1 MKVDPFLVEHFMN
14 KYEHHVELNLA
25 ETCVNPFT
33 LEEFLS
39 LMDRE
44 DFFEEFKKKQLTYG
58 YIEGSPELRKGIA
71 NQYKTMKEDNIL
83 VCGGAIGANFITFYS
98 LVEPGDNVVSILP
111 TYQQL
116 YSTARSFGANVKLLK
131 LKWEDQWLPDLREL
145 MKLVDDKTKLIVM
158 NNPHNPTGSL
168 IDESLLKRICQIAE
182 NAGAYLLCD
191 ETYHGLF
198 YEEKDRVPSAVDIYD
213 KAIATGSFSK
223 GISLTGLR
231 LGWIA
236 ASKQIIKEC
245 MDHRD
250 YTTISNGMIDDA
262 LAAIAMKNLDRIYE
276 RNMKL
281 LRTNLEILT
290 NWIENEP
297 LIDWI
302 PPSAASVGFLKQ
314 HTKISSEKLCVKLIN
329 EKNTFLVPG
338 ECFEMEGYIR
348 IGFGN
353 KTEVLKE
360 GLARFKEFLEQFR

>member
-1 MKVDPFLVEHFMN
+1 MKVDPFLIEHFMN

-33 LEEFLS
+33 LEEFLT

-83 VCGGAIGANFITFYS
+83 VCGGAIGANFLAFYS
-98 LVEPGDNVVSILP
+98 LVEPRDNVVSILP
-111 TYQQL
+111 AYQQL
-116 YSTARSFGANVKLLK
+116 YSTPRSFGANVKLLK
-131 LKWEDQWLPDLREL
+131 LKWEDQWLPDLKEL
-145 MKLVDDKTKLIVM
+145 MKLVDDKTKLIVI

-168 IDESLLKRICQIAE
+168 IDESLMKRICQIAE

-191 ETYHGLF
+191 ETYLGLF
-198 YEEKDRVPSAVDIYD
+198 YEEKDKVPSAVDIYD

-262 LAAIAMKNLDRIYE
+262 LAAIAIKNLDRIYE
-276 RNMKL
+276 RNIKL
-281 LRTNLEILT
+281 LKTNLEILT

-302 PPSAASVGFLKQ
+302 PPSAASVAFLKQ
-314 HTKISSEKLCVKLIN
+314 NTNISSEKLCVKLIN
-329 EKNTFLVPG
+329 EKSTFLVPG

-348 IGFGN
+348 IGFGQ
-353 KTEVLKE
+353 KTEALKE